1 MQEMPVWF
9 LRQEDP
15 LEKGK
20 LPTPVFLGFPGGT
33 DGGKESACNA
43 GDLGLIPELGW
54 SPGERNG
61 NPLQH
66 SRLENSMDRA
76 AWQVTVHGVAKSQ
89 TWLSGFHFEQVYSTV
104 KGHPEVLKKHPPG
117 ASDQCL
123 LCEASRPCP
132 GLPVSS
138 QGPSGI
144 LWTHWCPWCR
154 SVQKLGRDGDSSK
167 SSYKHLLLP
176 FIFGFFPTIL
186 INLMLSTIVWG
197 TLGFPSGSGICLQ
210 CGKHEFNPWVG
221 IDLLEQGMATHPS
234 TLAWRMPWTE
244 EPGGLQ
250 STWLQRV
257 GHDWVTNSNDTNE
270 EHQIFIPIVGDK
282 VRLQDPEVL
291 AKTLE
296 RIKHEPAHS
305 CVLFLM
311 HTSPPQLCK
320 NDCWPQPTH
329 LSFIVHGKVVHI
341 RYIFQLHMIA
351 SHGDSNMA
359 WNTSH
364 WVSQD
369 TGKWW

>member
-9 LRQEDP
+9 LRQEDL

-20 LPTPVFLGFPGGT
+20 LPTPVFLGFPGST

-66 SRLENSMDRA
+66 SCLENSMDRA

-117 ASDQCL
+117 ASDRCL

-154 SVQKLGRDGDSSK
+154 SVQKLGRGGDNSK
-167 SSYKHLLLP
+167 SCYKHLLLP
-176 FIFGFFPTIL
+176 FILVFSPTIL

-197 TLGFPSGSGICLQ
+197 TLGFPSGSD
-210 CGKHEFNPWVG
+210 GKESACNVG
-221 IDLLEQGMATHPS
+221 NMSSI
-234 TLAWRMPWTE
+234 
-244 EPGGLQ
+244 PGSGLKI
-250 STWLQRV
+250 SWSR
-257 GHDWVTNSNDTNE
+257 
-270 EHQIFIPIVGDK
+270 K
-282 VRLQDPEVL
+282 
-291 AKTLE
+291 
-296 RIKHEPAHS
+296 
-305 CVLFLM
+305 
-311 HTSPPQLCK
+311 
-320 NDCWPQPTH
+320 
-329 LSFIVHGKVVHI
+329 
-341 RYIFQLHMIA
+341 
-351 SHGDSNMA
+351 
-359 WNTSH
+359 
-364 WVSQD
+364 
-369 TGKWW
+369 

>member
-66 SRLENSMDRA
+66 SCLENSMDRA

-154 SVQKLGRDGDSSK
+154 SVQKLGRDGDNSK
-167 SSYKHLLLP
+167 SCYKHLLLP

-197 TLGFPSGSGICLQ
+197 TLGFPSGSDGNESACS
-210 CGKHEFNPWVG
+210 VG
-221 IDLLEQGMATHPS
+221 NMSSIPGSGLISWSREWLPTPVLLPGECHGQRSLVGYSPRDCKESDTTERQTAMTLMKSTGFSFPLWGTKLGSKTLKSLLKLLKESNTNLLTAVCSFWCTHPHHNYVKM
-234 TLAWRMPWTE
+234 TA
-244 EPGGLQ
+244 
-250 STWLQRV
+250 
-257 GHDWVTNSNDTNE
+257 GHS
-270 EHQIFIPIVGDK
+270 
-282 VRLQDPEVL
+282 LL
-291 AKTLE
+291 
-296 RIKHEPAHS
+296 
-305 CVLFLM
+305 
-311 HTSPPQLCK
+311 TSPSLFTAK
-320 NDCWPQPTH
+320 
-329 LSFIVHGKVVHI
+329 
-341 RYIFQLHMIA
+341 
-351 SHGDSNMA
+351 
-359 WNTSH
+359 
-364 WVSQD
+364 
-369 TGKWW
+369 